1 MRGYKEDLQFQWL
14 LRIPFLTYWHQIILE
29 NEFKNYTFDKFW
41 IGYCWE
47 RRGKRKAFLS
57 HLNFSLYLYSLIV
70 SISHGQRKNT
80 YISFSA
86 HSHSPPPSHLYLQ
99 EHCTF
104 HRGVYVILEMHLLS
118 DLRGVSWNGTQLF
131 LCLSVLRFCIAISAD
146 SRRLPRQRENVFE
159 ISAYHPSYQQR
170 AHINNSAYGTL
181 PMYNRPTRRRMS
193 VTTFPSRYL
202 PVKSYF

>member
-86 HSHSPPPSHLYLQ
+86 HSHSPPPLPLVSSRTLHLSPRCLRHFRDASVIRSPWCKLKRNPTLLVPFRSTVL
-99 EHCTF
+99 HCYFGWFQTF
-104 HRGVYVILEMHLLS
+104 ASSKRKCIWDFRLS
-118 DLRGVSWNGTQLF
+118 PQL
-131 LCLSVLRFCIAISAD
+131 SAA
-146 SRRLPRQRENVFE
+146 
-159 ISAYHPSYQQR
+159 SAYQ
-170 AHINNSAYGTL
+170 
-181 PMYNRPTRRRMS
+181 
-193 VTTFPSRYL
+193 
-202 PVKSYF
+202 